1 MSPKLLPARK
11 IHRHCL
17 AISCGIDYDIGEN
30 RKVWL
35 RLISVNDKRIRPSE
49 AGRDPDELF

>member
-1 MSPKLLPARK
+1 MSLKLLPARK